1 MKIAVVGGG
10 AMGGIW
16 AARLAQSQHDVS
28 VVDVAQNLLETIR
41 AQGLTV
47 EHAGESVTVWPRATD
62 APQEVGVVDVVFF
75 FVKAQHT
82 ASAAQMA
89 RPLVNEATTV
99 VSLQNGWGNADVLA
113 QFYPEQQIVVGVTY
127 HSGTVLA
134 PGRVGHTGKGATYL
148 GPYSAS
154 AGLERTSVVS
164 DLLAGAGIEN
174 TSTAEVKTEIW
185 KKLILNAATLPTAAL
200 TTLRAGELGQP
211 GEMLDLVDAV
221 TAEAVTVAR
230 ALGYK
235 IELEERFER
244 IHAVLAGAGAGKPSM
259 LQDVEG
265 RRKTE
270 IEVVN
275 GAVVKA
281 AQELGVDVPLNR
293 ACVAL
298 IHGLERSWQR

>member
-16 AARLAQSQHDVS
+16 AARLAQSQHDIS
-28 VVDVAQNLLETIR
+28 IVDVAQNLLTTIKT
-41 AQGLTV
+41 QGLTV
-47 EHAGESVTVWPRATD
+47 EHVGQSETVWPRATD
-62 APQEVGVVDVVFF
+62 TPQEIGIVDVVFF

-89 RPLVNEATTV
+89 QPLVDDTTII
-99 VSLQNGWGNADVLA
+99 VSLQNGWGNADVLVQHYRA
-113 QFYPEQQIVVGVTY
+113 EQIVVGVTY

-148 GPYSAS
+148 GPYSAR
-154 AGLERTSVVS
+154 AGLEYTRVVS

-174 TSTAEVKTEIW
+174 TPTEEVKTEIW

-200 TTLRAGELGQP
+200 TTLRASELGQP
-211 GEMLDLVDAV
+211 GEMLDLVDAIA
-221 TAEAVTVAR
+221 AEAVEVAQ
-230 ALGYK
+230 AQGYK
-235 IELEERFER
+235 IELGERVER

-265 RRKTE
+265 KRKTE
-270 IEVVN
+270 IEVIN
-275 GAVVKA
+275 GAVVNA
-281 AQELGVDVPLNR
+281 ALGLGVAVPLNR

>member
-1 MKIAVVGGG
+1 MRIAVMGGG

-16 AARLAQSQHDVS
+16 AARLLQSQQEVS
-28 VVDVAQNLLETIR
+28 IIDVAPNLLT
-41 AQGLTV
+41 ALKVQGLTV
-47 EHAGESVTVWPRATD
+47 EHAGQSTTVWPRATD
-62 APQEVGVVDVVFF
+62 KPREIGTVDVVFF

-89 RPLVNEATTV
+89 RPLVADTTIV

-113 QFYPEQQIVVGVTY
+113 QTYRAEQIVVGVTY
-127 HSGTVLA
+127 HSGTLLA
-134 PGRVGHTGKGATYL
+134 PGRVGHTGTGATYL
-148 GPYSAS
+148 GPYSAG
-154 AGLERTSVVS
+154 AGLESTRVVS
-164 DLLAGAGIEN
+164 ELLAGAGIEN
-174 TSTAEVKTEIW
+174 TPTTEVKTEIW

-200 TTLRAGELGQP
+200 TTLRAGELGQHS
-211 GEMLDLVDAV
+211 EMLDLVDTLA
-221 TAEAVTVAR
+221 AEAVEVAR
-230 ALGYK
+230 ARGYK
-235 IELEERFER
+235 IDLEERLER

-281 AQELGVDVPLNR
+281 AQEVALEVPLNR

>member
-1 MKIAVVGGG
+1 MKIAVIGGG

-28 VVDVAQNLLETIR
+28 IVDVAQSLLEALKT
-41 AQGLTV
+41 QGLTV
-47 EHAGESVTVWPRATD
+47 EHAGESVTVWPRVTD
-62 APQEVGVVDVVFF
+62 APQEIGAVEVVFF

-82 ASAAQMA
+82 AFAAQMA
-89 RPLVNEATTV
+89 RPLINETTTV

-113 QFYPEQQIVVGVTY
+113 QHYPAEQIVVGVTY

-134 PGRVGHTGKGATYL
+134 PGRVGHTGKGPTYL
-148 GPYSAS
+148 GPYSS
-154 AGLERTSVVS
+154 EAGLARTKVVS
-164 DLLAGAGIEN
+164 DLLAGVGIEN
-174 TSTAEVKTEIW
+174 VPTAEARTEIW
-185 KKLILNAATLPTAAL
+185 KKLILNAATLPTSAL

-211 GEMLDLVDAV
+211 GEMLDLVDAI
-221 TAEAVTVAR
+221 TAEAVSVAQ
-230 ALGYK
+230 ALGYH
-235 IELEERFER
+235 IELEERVER

-265 RRKTE
+265 KRKTE
-270 IEVVN
+270 IEVIN

-281 AQELGVDVPLNR
+281 AQERGVAVPLNR

>member
-1 MKIAVVGGG
+1 MKIAVMGGG

-16 AARLAQSQHDVS
+16 AARLAQNQHDVS
-28 VVDVAQNLLETIR
+28 IIDVAQPLLATLKT
-41 AQGLTV
+41 QGLTI
-47 EHAGESVTVWPRATD
+47 EHAGQTETVRPRATD
-62 APQEVGVVDVVFF
+62 APQEIGMVDVVFF

-89 RPLVNEATTV
+89 RPLVGESTIV

-113 QFYPEQQIVVGVTY
+113 QHYRAEQIVMGVTY

-134 PGRVGHTGKGATYL
+134 PGRVGHTGKGPTYL

-154 AGLERTSVVS
+154 TGLELTLVVS

-174 TSTAEVKTEIW
+174 TSTEEVKTEIW

-200 TTLRAGELGQP
+200 TGLRAGELGQP
-211 GEMLDLVDAV
+211 GEMLDLVDALA
-221 TAEAVTVAR
+221 AEAVEVAR
-230 ALGYK
+230 AQGYR
-235 IELEERFER
+235 IELQERVER
-244 IHAVLAGAGAGKPSM
+244 IHAILAGAGTGKGSM
-259 LQDVEG
+259 LQDVEA

-270 IEVVN
+270 IEVIN
-275 GAVVKA
+275 GAVVRA
-281 AQELGVDVPLNR
+281 AQASGVDVPLNR

-298 IHGLERSWQR
+298 LHGLERSWQR

>member
-16 AARLAQSQHDVS
+16 AARLAQSQHEVS
-28 VVDVAQNLLETIR
+28 VVDVAPQLLETIKT
-41 AQGLTV
+41 QGLTV
-47 EHAGESVTVWPRATD
+47 EHAGESTTVWPSATD
-62 APQEVGVVDVVFF
+62 KPQEVGAVDVVFF

-82 ASAAQMA
+82 ASAVQMA
-89 RPLVNEATTV
+89 RPLVNAATTV

-113 QFYPEQQIVVGVTY
+113 QQYPAEQIVVGVTY

-148 GPYSAS
+148 GPYSAE
-154 AGLERTSVVS
+154 AGLARTNVVS

-221 TAEAVTVAR
+221 TAEAVAVAQT
-230 ALGYK
+230 LGYG
-235 IELEERFER
+235 IELSERVER

-259 LQDVEG
+259 LQDVEAK
-265 RRKTE
+265 RKTE

-281 AQELGVDVPLNR
+281 AQETGVEVPLNR

-298 IHGLERSWQR
+298 IQGLERSWQR